1 MKIFVVLLLGLTLQE
16 AIAAYQTITLP
27 PNLDLDAM
35 LGNDRLMRNYIQCL
49 MDEGSCPAVV
59 KKVKGVIISSLKN
72 DCRNCDSEVKKSA
85 EKMIKFLIERRPA
98 DWARLTAKYD
108 PSGRIT
114 KKYKTLTQNH
124 KGA

>member
-1 MKIFVVLLLGLTLQE
+1 MFIITSKFAMKIFVVLLLGLTLQE

-59 KKVKGVIISSLKN
+59 KKVKGKSTIFLKINLILVIVMMAQNFFLNLK
-72 DCRNCDSEVKKSA
+72 
-85 EKMIKFLIERRPA
+85 
-98 DWARLTAKYD
+98 
-108 PSGRIT
+108 IT
-114 KKYKTLTQNH
+114 INN
-124 KGA
+124 